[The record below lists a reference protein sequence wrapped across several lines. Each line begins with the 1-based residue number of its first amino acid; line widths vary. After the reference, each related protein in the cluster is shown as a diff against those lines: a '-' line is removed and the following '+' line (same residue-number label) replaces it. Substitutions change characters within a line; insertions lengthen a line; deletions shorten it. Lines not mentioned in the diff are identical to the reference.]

1 MRDVGKEKR
10 AVYAKMLLEN
20 MQEAGLPSF
29 AFTTLTRQGK
39 AAEERIRLIMKPKKS
54 TKTRKILVGL
64 LASAMIFLDSL
75 TVFAYPK
82 VTVVWREDASEQA
95 GFDFSPYAKGYFS
108 EDGAK
113 NPYMTFVI
121 LYDEQFTDEE
131 GNIYPVE
138 ETVSVEETHTHSWI
152 SGIYRKH
159 ELTADGGCIT
169 LEYDAE
175 RCFRCGA
182 LQIGEWVNTHMN
194 TNCPH

>member
-1 MRDVGKEKR
+1 
-10 AVYAKMLLEN
+10 
-20 MQEAGLPSF
+20 
-29 AFTTLTRQGK
+29 
-39 AAEERIRLIMKPKKS
+39 
-54 TKTRKILVGL
+54 
-64 LASAMIFLDSL
+64 
-75 TVFAYPK
+75 
-82 VTVVWREDASEQA
+82 
-95 GFDFSPYAKGYFS
+95 
-108 EDGAK
+108 
-113 NPYMTFVI
+113 MTFVI

-182 LQIGEWVNTHMN
+182 LQIGELINAQ
-194 TNCPH
+194 TNIKCIH